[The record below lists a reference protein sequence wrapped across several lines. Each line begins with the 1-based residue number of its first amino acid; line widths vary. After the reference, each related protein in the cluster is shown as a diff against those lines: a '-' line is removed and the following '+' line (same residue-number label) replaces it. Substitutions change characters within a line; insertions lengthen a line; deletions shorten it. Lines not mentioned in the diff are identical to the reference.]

1 MSAEENM
8 RIVRRAYTEVFDR
21 HNLAVVDELYAADF
35 VYHSPGNPDLDREGL
50 KQGFAAYLAAFPD
63 ARMTIEDIFAAED
76 RVAVRFTCHGIH
88 QREYMGIPPS
98 GKQVTMT
105 AILIHRFAGGKW
117 VEDWEWSDRLGVMQ
131 QLGVVKLPQ

>member
-1 MSAEENM
+1 
-8 RIVRRAYTEVFDR
+8 
-21 HNLAVVDELYAADF
+21 
-35 VYHSPGNPDLDREGL
+35 
-50 KQGFAAYLAAFPD
+50 
-63 ARMTIEDIFAAED
+63 
-76 RVAVRFTCHGIH
+76 VRFTCHGIH